1 MRVCGTEDPKFG
13 NYLGVVSDEELNK
26 LYNSTKYVYLPSKA
40 EGIGLS
46 MIEGM
51 ICGSIPITCTD
62 NETAKEFSPLD
73 FICEPNPQ
81 SIVDKIKMLNEDY
94 KSKRE
99 LAIQYGK
106 KYKVQF
112 DKKNI
117 AKNIMNIFNSRQN

>member
-1 MRVCGTEDPKFG
+1 
-13 NYLGVVSDEELNK
+13 
-26 LYNSTKYVYLPSKA
+26 
-40 EGIGLS
+40 
-46 MIEGM
+46 M
-51 ICGSIPITCTD
+51 ICGSIPITCAD

-73 FICEPNPQ
+73 FIYEPNPQ